1 MTKQGGDLSMALNRS
16 QQYKEMIKLL
26 EIMFFTSN
34 RGDCLICR
42 DQLQAVPDK
51 IETLIT
57 EKRFTR
63 AVDIL
68 SESLKILGRPEFKN
82 MGALQDV
89 SIYLKNQE
97 TVRPHK

>member
-1 MTKQGGDLSMALNRS
+1 MG
-16 QQYKEMIKLL
+16 
-26 EIMFFTSN
+26 SN
-34 RGDCLICR
+34 TR

-68 SESLKILGRPEFKN
+68 SESLRILNQPEFKN

-97 TVRPHK
+97 TVIPVCSELIGSYYMICLLRNFIITCISSRHIV

>member
-1 MTKQGGDLSMALNRS
+1 LTGGSD
-16 QQYKEMIKLL
+16 
-26 EIMFFTSN
+26 
-34 RGDCLICR
+34 GR

-57 EKRFTR
+57 EKHFTR

-68 SESLKILGRPEFKN
+68 SESLKKLNQPEFKN
-82 MGALQDV
+82 MGALQDI

-97 TVRPHK
+97 IVLPKEIQLIKVTTRSSC